1 MARGRGF
8 VCLMCSCVIIIILP
22 PHGSIH
28 TRSWTNFMTAKWKHK
43 CYHRRYHLAKFLL
56 VIIYQYNYFSPQM
69 TSITTFPHKWPE
81 FHWVYLLWFVVDR
94 SRMKYNQTIYSLLQV
109 HSMSPCN
116 VLEVTLC
123 MHLQTILQ
131 KLSIIKLF
139 PVSLTVIT
147 STKFMNYCFNE
158 QNHSLQ

>member
-1 MARGRGF
+1 MAMDKNAVFYNMAKGRGF
-8 VCLMCSCVIIIILP
+8 VCLTRSCVIIIILP

-28 TRSWTNFMTAKWKHK
+28 NRSWTNFMTAKWKHV
-43 CYHRRYHLAKFLL
+43 L
-56 VIIYQYNYFSPQM
+56 SPPSSQV
-69 TSITTFPHKWPE
+69 SVSDYITFPHKWPE

-94 SRMKYNQTIYSLLQV
+94 SQIKYIQTIYSLLQV

-139 PVSLTVIT
+139 PVTLTVST

-158 QNHSLQ
+158 QNRSLQ